1 MKKLI
6 LIFAIVISAFALS
19 GCNNEEITPDFAPSG
34 TYEVTVDSQPNS
46 EYKMFAEVQNN
57 TITIFIEQDSQFD
70 QKEDRKYHMSTIVF
84 QQIEKDNWS
93 MSITSPLGDQDEYS
107 SGNEVHFDT
116 KANQIYIDAFGSDG
130 NKGGFILTKIA

>member
-6 LIFAIVISAFALS
+6 LVFTIVLSAFALS

-34 TYEVTVDSQPNS
+34 SYEVTADAQPNS
-46 EYKMFAEVQNN
+46 DYKMVAEVQNN

-70 QKEDRKYHMSTIVF
+70 QKVDRKYHMSTIVF

-93 MSITSPLGDQDEYS
+93 MSITSPSGEQDEYS
-107 SGNEVHFDT
+107 SGNEVHFDA
-116 KANQIYIDAFGSDG
+116 KANQIFIDALGSDG
-130 NKGGFILTKIA
+130 HKGGFILTKIA